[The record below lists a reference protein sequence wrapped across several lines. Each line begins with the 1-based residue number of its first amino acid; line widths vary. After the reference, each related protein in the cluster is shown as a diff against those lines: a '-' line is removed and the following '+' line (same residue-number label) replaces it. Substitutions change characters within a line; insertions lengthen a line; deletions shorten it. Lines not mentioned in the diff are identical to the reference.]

1 MTNEFKAGY
10 IAGRDD
16 SRELSLDDKTL
27 DFIAGYTQF
36 KRDESNLAGNE
47 DTDSFD
53 H

>member
-10 IAGRDD
+10 LAGRDD
-16 SRELSLDDKTL
+16 TELTLDDKSAE
-27 DFIAGYTQF
+27 FIKGYTQF

-53 H
+53 Y